1 MPEFMRKIRISF
13 KDLKSRNSLLF
24 INGIISL
31 FLAVVMVILIFNDDR
46 QILGINPWIKPLK
59 FFLSIAIL
67 SWSMGWILW
76 YLDVRKLVKVY
87 SYILMITMFV
97 EMAAICLQSYRGTT
111 SHFNVSNGFNGMVFA
126 IMGIGIL
133 TFTIATAV
141 ICLFYFRQ
149 DTFNLSPQM
158 VWSFRLGL
166 LFFLIFSI
174 EGGVMISLMRHTIGL
189 QDGAE
194 GLPLLN
200 WSVNA
205 GDLRVAHFF
214 GMHSLQLIPIVGF
227 FICSG
232 KRQVFL
238 FSGLYFLWVSVLF
251 IQGLKGIPF
260 L

>member
-1 MPEFMRKIRISF
+1 MHKITGFF
-13 KDLKSRNSLLF
+13 KELKSRNNLLY
-24 INGIISL
+24 INGFVNL
-31 FLAVVMVILIFNDDR
+31 LLALIMLILIFIDDR
-46 QILGINPWIKPLK
+46 QILGINAWIKPLK

-76 YLDVRKLVKVY
+76 YLDARKIVKVY
-87 SYILMITMFV
+87 SYILVITMFV
-97 EMAAICLQSYRGTT
+97 EMAAICLQSFRGTT
-111 SHFNVSNGFNGMVFA
+111 SHFNISNGFNGIVFG

-141 ICLFYFRQ
+141 ICFLYFRQ
-149 DTFNLSPQM
+149 GTFNLSPEM
-158 VWSFRLGL
+158 LWSFRLGL

-174 EGGVMISLMRHTIGL
+174 EGWVMISLMRHTIGL
-189 QDGAE
+189 EDGGE

-214 GMHSLQLIPIVGF
+214 GMHSLQLIPLVGY
-227 FICSG
+227 FISSG

-251 IQGLKGIPF
+251 IQAIKGIPF

>member
-1 MPEFMRKIRISF
+1 MKKITSF
-13 KDLKSRNSLLF
+13 CNDLKSRNNLLY
-24 INGIISL
+24 INGL
-31 FLAVVMVILIFNDDR
+31 VNLLLALIMVILIFIDDR
-46 QILGINPWIKPLK
+46 QILGINAWMKPLK

-76 YLDVRKLVKVY
+76 YLDSRKVVKLY
-87 SYILMITMFV
+87 SYILVLTMLV
-97 EMAAICLQSYRGTT
+97 EMTAICLQSFRGTY
-111 SHFNVSNGFNGMVFA
+111 SHFNISSAFNGIVFG

-141 ICLFYFRQ
+141 ICFLYFRQ
-149 DTFNLSPQM
+149 DSFKLSPQM
-158 VWSFRLGL
+158 VWSFRLGV

-174 EGGVMISLMRHTIGL
+174 EGGVMISLMRHTIDL
-189 QDGAE
+189 KDGGE

-200 WSVNA
+200 WSVFG

-214 GMHSLQLIPIVGF
+214 GMHSLQLIPFVGYY
-227 FICSG
+227 ICSG

-251 IQGLKGIPF
+251 MQAMNGKPF
-260 L
+260 I

>member
-1 MPEFMRKIRISF
+1 MGKIQTFF
-13 KDLKSRNSLLF
+13 KDLKSRNHLLY
-24 INGIISL
+24 INGFASL
-31 FLAVVMVILIFNDDR
+31 VLALFMLLLTFIDDR
-46 QILGINPWIKPLK
+46 QILGINAWIKPLK
-59 FFLSIAIL
+59 FFLSITIL

-76 YLDVRKLVKVY
+76 YLDARKVVKVY
-87 SYILMITMFV
+87 SYILVITMFV
-97 EMAAICLQSYRGTT
+97 EMAAICLQSFRGTT
-111 SHFNVSNGFNGMVFA
+111 SHFNISNGFNGMIFG

-149 DTFNLSPQM
+149 DNFKLSPEM
-158 VWSFRLGL
+158 IWSFRLGL
-166 LFFLIFSI
+166 LFFLIFSS

-189 QDGAE
+189 KDGSE

-214 GMHSLQLIPIVGF
+214 GMHSLQLIPVVGYF
-227 FICSG
+227 LCSG
-232 KRQVFL
+232 KKQVFL

-251 IQGLKGIPF
+251 IQAIRGIPF

>member
-1 MPEFMRKIRISF
+1 MIFMNKITGFF
-13 KDLKSRNSLLF
+13 KDLKSRNRLLY

-31 FLAVVMVILIFNDDR
+31 LLAVVMVILIFNDDR

-76 YLDVRKLVKVY
+76 YLDARKSVKIY
-87 SYILMITMFV
+87 SYLLVITMLV
-97 EMAAICLQSYRGTT
+97 EMLAICLQSYRGTT
-111 SHFNVSNGFNGMVFA
+111 SHFNVSNGFNGIVFG
-126 IMGIGIL
+126 IMGIAIL

-141 ICLFYFRQ
+141 ICFLYFRQ
-149 DTFNLSPQM
+149 HSFSLTPQM
-158 VWSFRLGL
+158 VWSYRLGL

-174 EGGVMISLMRHTIGL
+174 EGGVMISLMRHTIDL
-189 QDGAE
+189 KDGGE

-200 WSVNA
+200 WSVYG

-214 GMHSLQLIPIVGF
+214 GMHSLQLIPLVGY

-238 FSGLYFLWVSVLF
+238 FSGLFFLWVIVLF
-251 IQGLKGIPF
+251 IQAMKGKPF
-260 L
+260 I

>member
-1 MPEFMRKIRISF
+1 MNKIVILIN
-13 KDLKSRNSLLF
+13 DLKRRNRLLYF
-24 INGIISL
+24 NGQAHL
-31 FLAVVMVILIFNDDR
+31 FLALTVLILIFTDDR

-67 SWSMGWILW
+67 SWTMGWILS
-76 YLDVRKLVKVY
+76 YLDNRKMVKFYSVILV
-87 SYILMITMFV
+87 ITMFV

-111 SHFNVSNGFNGMVFA
+111 SHFNVSNAFNGIVFG
-126 IMGIGIL
+126 IMGIAIL
-133 TFTIATAV
+133 TFTIATAI
-141 ICLFYFRQ
+141 ICYLYFRQ
-149 DTFNLSPQM
+149 RNFNLPSQM

-189 QDGAE
+189 KDGSE
-194 GLPLLN
+194 GLPFLN
-200 WSVNA
+200 WSIHA

-214 GMHSLQLIPIVGF
+214 GMHSLQLIPLVGY

-238 FSGLYFLWVSVLF
+238 FSGLYFLWVCILF
-251 IQGLKGIPF
+251 IQAMNGKPF